1 MFRVFSLLI
10 AVSIAVSGAQALDRK
25 PLDAVN
31 IDALLGETQV
41 MPAENGVAHTTL
53 FWWLPSEYWEA
64 IFSQDDT
71 INEQDAEEIIALLQ
85 DVFLLA
91 VVQADISRFGA
102 FEFYPR
108 EEILQHLEVHFYSG
122 EGADSA
128 LQAVDSIDPDLSLVL
143 GMLKPVLAASI
154 GEMGNNMHFLVLE
167 PEPGESERK
176 ADPYGAG
183 RIELRAKRRDG
194 QQLQANIELPLDSL
208 HVPRMCPNGKPAH
221 VSWKFCPWSGE
232 RLK

>member
-1 MFRVFSLLI
+1 M
-10 AVSIAVSGAQALDRK
+10 VSGAQALDRK
-25 PLDAVN
+25 PLDEV
-31 IDALLGETQV
+31 IVDAMLGETQV
-41 MPAENGVAHTTL
+41 MPSENGVAHTTL

-64 IFSQDDT
+64 VFSQDDT
-71 INEQDAEEIIALLQ
+71 INARDAEKILALLQ
-85 DVFLLA
+85 NVFLLA

-102 FEFYPR
+102 FEFYSR
-108 EEILQHLEVHFYSG
+108 EEIERNLDVRFQSAEEIETKLET
-122 EGADSA
+122 
-128 LQAVDSIDPDLSLVL
+128 VDSVDPDLSMVL
-143 GMLKPVLAASI
+143 DMLKPVLSASI

-167 PEPGESERK
+167 HEPGQSGQSV
-176 ADPYGAG
+176 DPYGAG

-194 QQLQANIELPLDSL
+194 EQLQANIELPLDSL